1 MSQWLLKPNVF
12 CLIGFSCYLEITE
25 DCEEC
30 DKMFNGVDDGEW
42 DINDDDDDALW
53 SDSGKE

>member
-1 MSQWLLKPNVF
+1 MF

-30 DKMFNGVDDGEW
+30 DKMFNGVDNGEW